1 MNTDFIIGRLGQAQ
15 DTEADIALL
24 RRAIN
29 CESITGNEAG
39 FAELLLEEMAGNG
52 LDTGLAEFLPGRPNV
67 WGRLD
72 GAGSGPTLLYAGHTD
87 TVHVSGWRDRWHGR
101 EQGDP
106 FSAAMID
113 GEIWGRGSCDLKGGI
128 CASLASI
135 RLLGRAGFRLGGSV
149 AFAFVGD
156 EESGEPGMG
165 TSAGA
170 RELGGLVAS
179 GQLPKPDFAVYVE
192 PTNLNVCTAQIG
204 FFIAEIAVRGKS
216 SYFGTPEL
224 GVDALKAA
232 HSLLSAIWRHGSEL
246 AAGPAHD
253 LVGSSSILVTGIDGG
268 GYIAVPGDCRLS
280 LIRKLRPGEDIDAAV
295 NEFERALRQVP
306 LQPGISIEI
315 SYPAGRDH
323 PRGGTPAEIRPDEP
337 AVRLLS
343 GALREVAGDAGAI
356 TGAPYWSESPFLIN
370 DVGCPTVYCAPGDI
384 AVAHTVDERINAQQY
399 LAAIRAFSLFALR
412 YCGVCEA
419 P

>member
-1 MNTDFIIGRLGQAQ
+1 MNTDPIIDRLEQAQ
-15 DTEADIALL
+15 DTSADIALL

-39 FAELLLEEMAGNG
+39 FARLLREEMTDIG
-52 LDTGLAEFLPGRPNV
+52 LVTGLEEFLPGRPNV
-67 WGRLD
+67 WGRQD
-72 GAGSGPTLLYAGHTD
+72 GPAPGTTLLYVGHTD
-87 TVHVSGWRDRWHGR
+87 TVRVEGWRDRWHGR
-101 EQGDP
+101 EQEDP

-128 CASLASI
+128 CACLASI
-135 RLLGRAGFRLGGSV
+135 RLLHKAGFRLSGSV
-149 AFAFVGD
+149 ACAFVGD
-156 EESGEPGMG
+156 EESGEAEMG

-170 RELGGLVAS
+170 RELAGLVAS
-179 GQLPKPDFAVYVE
+179 GKLPKPDFAVYVE
-192 PTNLNVCTAQIG
+192 PTNLDVCTAQIG
-204 FFIAEIAVRGKS
+204 FFIAEITVRGQS
-216 SYFGTPEL
+216 SYFGKPEL
-224 GVDALKAA
+224 GIDALKAA
-232 HSLLSAIWRHGSEL
+232 HPLLTAIWRHGSEI
-246 AAGPAHD
+246 AAGPSHD

-280 LIRKLRPGEDIDAAV
+280 LIRTLRPGEDIDAAV
-295 NEFERALRQVP
+295 TEFEAVLHGVP
-306 LQPGISIEI
+306 QQPGISIEI

-323 PRGGTPAEIRPDEP
+323 RLGGTPAEILPDALP
-337 AVRLLS
+337 VRLLS
-343 GALREVAGDAGAI
+343 GALREVDADGGTI

-384 AVAHTVDERINAQQY
+384 AVAHTVDERIDARQY
-399 LAAIRAFSLFALR
+399 LAAIRAFALFALR